1 MNYVPHFQA
10 SRSESV
16 AIDEG
21 RAKEDAK
28 ALYKAGEKKMGT
40 DEETFNRILCCRS
53 YRQLRAT
60 FREYYQVFVLINAK
74 KHTD

>member
-1 MNYVPHFQA
+1 
-10 SRSESV
+10 
-16 AIDEG
+16 
-21 RAKEDAK
+21 
-28 ALYKAGEKKMGT
+28 MGT

-60 FREYYQVFVLINAK
+60 FREYYQVFVLIIAK